1 MSTGEIVDRRPGRG
15 RRRLA
20 AFLSWRAWA
29 DRWTLGALVVAF
41 IVAMP
46 LIAVVG
52 ISLKPQ
58 EEVWR
63 HLIETV
69 LWRYIGNTL
78 ALALGVGIGAFVVGV
93 GTAWLATMCRFPGR
107 RVFEWALLVP
117 LAVPAYVIA
126 YTYTDLL
133 EYAGPVQGALR
144 ALFGWASA
152 RDYWF
157 PEVRSLGGA
166 MAMFTLVLYP
176 YVYLLARAA
185 FLAQSVAV
193 LEVSRT
199 LGRGPWSSFYSV
211 ALPMA
216 RPAIVVGL
224 ALVVMETLNDFGTVD
239 YFAVPTLTLGIF
251 NVWLGMSSI
260 EGAAQLA
267 TVLLIFVLVLIG
279 FERSQRGGRS
289 FQESRVRYKPLP
301 GYELHGTRATAAVV
315 ACLLPILLGFVV
327 PGGVLLN
334 HVLSFY
340 RETLESQFFAYAT
353 NSVFLSGAAA
363 AVAVAIATFMAYAVR
378 LRRSPVMR
386 AMAWVASM
394 GYGVPGAVLAVGAV
408 IPLAWFDNTLD
419 GFMRGA
425 FGISTGLILSGTVI
439 AVIVGYVVRF
449 LALSFGT
456 MEAGLA
462 KVTPS
467 MDDAA
472 RSLGH
477 GPLQV
482 LRKIHV
488 PMVRGS
494 LLAALLLVFVDCM
507 KELPMTLLLRPFN
520 FETLAT
526 FVYQF
531 ASDEMLEEAALAALT
546 IVVVGI
552 GPVIL
557 LSAAIRR
564 SRPGHTG
571 D

>member
-52 ISLKPQ
+52 ISLTPQ

-63 HLIETV
+63 HLIDTV

-93 GTAWLATMCRFPGR
+93 GTAWLTTMCRFPGR
-107 RVFEWALLVP
+107 RIFEWALLVP

-133 EYAGPVQGALR
+133 EFAGPVQGALR
-144 ALFGWASA
+144 ALFGWTSA

-157 PEVRSLGGA
+157 PEVRTLGGA

-251 NVWLGMSSI
+251 NVWFGMSSI

-267 TVLLIFVLVLIG
+267 TILLVFVLVLIG

-289 FQESRVRYKPLP
+289 FQESGVRYKPLP
-301 GYELHGTRATAAVV
+301 GYELHGVRATVAVV

-334 HVLSFY
+334 HALSFY
-340 RETLESQFFAYAT
+340 RATLESQFFAYAA

-363 AVAVAIATFMAYAVR
+363 GVAVAIATFMAYAVR

-419 GFMRGA
+419 GFMRSA

-477 GPLQV
+477 GPFEV
-482 LRKIHV
+482 LRKIHM

-494 LLAALLLVFVDCM
+494 LLAASLLVFVDCM

-557 LSAAIRR
+557 LSGAIRR
-564 SRPGHTG
+564 SRPGYTG

>member
-1 MSTGEIVDRRPGRG
+1 
-15 RRRLA
+15 
-20 AFLSWRAWA
+20 
-29 DRWTLGALVVAF
+29 
-41 IVAMP
+41 MP
-46 LIAVVG
+46 
-52 ISLKPQ
+52 
-58 EEVWR
+58 
-63 HLIETV
+63 
-69 LWRYIGNTL
+69 
-78 ALALGVGIGAFVVGV
+78 
-93 GTAWLATMCRFPGR
+93 C
-107 RVFEWALLVP
+107 
-117 LAVPAYVIA
+117 
-126 YTYTDLL
+126 
-133 EYAGPVQGALR
+133 
-144 ALFGWASA
+144 
-152 RDYWF
+152 
-157 PEVRSLGGA
+157 
-166 MAMFTLVLYP
+166 
-176 YVYLLARAA
+176 
-185 FLAQSVAV
+185 
-193 LEVSRT
+193 
-199 LGRGPWSSFYSV
+199 
-211 ALPMA
+211 
-216 RPAIVVGL
+216 
-224 ALVVMETLNDFGTVD
+224 
-239 YFAVPTLTLGIF
+239 
-251 NVWLGMSSI
+251 
-260 EGAAQLA
+260 
-267 TVLLIFVLVLIG
+267 
-279 FERSQRGGRS
+279 
-289 FQESRVRYKPLP
+289 
-301 GYELHGTRATAAVV
+301 
-315 ACLLPILLGFVV
+315 
-327 PGGVLLN
+327 
-334 HVLSFY
+334 
-340 RETLESQFFAYAT
+340 
-353 NSVFLSGAAA
+353 
-363 AVAVAIATFMAYAVR
+363 R
-378 LRRSPVMR
+378 LRRVTPVL
-386 AMAWVASM
+386 AASS
-394 GYGVPGAVLAVGAV
+394 PGAVLAVGAV

-419 GFMRGA
+419 GFMRSA

-494 LLAALLLVFVDCM
+494 LLAASLLVFVDCM